1 MNKICKR
8 VLSSALALCM
18 CAGTVLLGSG
28 CSTDQQPTVNSTF
41 NYETDMQYI
50 YCSAGTCAA
59 LTKTDTGYYYVGD
72 HDILIYIDKES
83 KKATPL
89 CSKPNCLHEDPDIC
103 DAYLNLAGTTSG
115 LKIQYYKGSLYFIEQ
130 EISKDLTSSKI
141 YLTKM
146 DKDGKNRQRLTNDL
160 KFGICEWMIHRGYFY
175 YATDSSIMRL
185 SMDDLKAEPEV
196 LFKLKENEY
205 FKDDTNTF
213 RWLMAYGDYAYFNVS
228 VYDMEQEVL
237 KGFSYYV
244 IDTNSKKVKE
254 IKDNDG
260 TVCWDTFAGDKLIYY
275 VCDESGK
282 NIKYYSSDL
291 SGDSP
296 QPLTGEMFKTY
307 HNVFDGKYY
316 YHSDSAETPKNG
328 KQQVVQVYDQK
339 GSKVDSF
346 MFSDKTGVAKTCLP
360 QDNEYY
366 ITVLQ
371 DENGDNALYMADKS
385 QIGSMNGGVLKF
397 TKLCKDRWYV
407 VKNSWPTVDDGE
419 APKMSDIPEE
429 AVTEAKGETT
439 TAKFDQVKNGAVQK
453 GYKVSDKYDTFNAA
467 GVADG
472 FSVKLSWEGDGGIY
486 SGDFQILNFD
496 SDSSAK
502 KFVDANSLVIAEGRN
517 VAYVGVQEIPQEVY
531 QMVDS
536 IIQGKAVTPI
546 EPKNFG
552 GKMYKFSDNN

>member
-1 MNKICKR
+1 
-8 VLSSALALCM
+8 
-18 CAGTVLLGSG
+18 
-28 CSTDQQPTVNSTF
+28 
-41 NYETDMQYI
+41 
-50 YCSAGTCAA
+50 
-59 LTKTDTGYYYVGD
+59 
-72 HDILIYIDKES
+72 
-83 KKATPL
+83 
-89 CSKPNCLHEDPDIC
+89 
-103 DAYLNLAGTTSG
+103 
-115 LKIQYYKGSLYFIEQ
+115 
-130 EISKDLTSSKI
+130 
-141 YLTKM
+141 M

-291 SGDSP
+291 SGDNP

-328 KQQVVQVYDQK
+328 KQQVVQVCDQN
-339 GSKVDSF
+339 GNKVDSF

-407 VKNSWPTVDDGE
+407 VKNSWPTVDDG
-419 APKMSDIPEE
+419 
-429 AVTEAKGETT
+429 
-439 TAKFDQVKNGAVQK
+439 
-453 GYKVSDKYDTFNAA
+453 
-467 GVADG
+467 
-472 FSVKLSWEGDGGIY
+472 
-486 SGDFQILNFD
+486 
-496 SDSSAK
+496 
-502 KFVDANSLVIAEGRN
+502 
-517 VAYVGVQEIPQEVY
+517 
-531 QMVDS
+531 
-536 IIQGKAVTPI
+536 
-546 EPKNFG
+546 
-552 GKMYKFSDNN
+552 